1 MGQHS
6 VSTSS
11 SRLVRIKPNALRKA
25 ELNCS
30 LQFSFSMCI
39 ELATTCDD
47 PRRFSDEIGGR
58 RKFFTIAAYSRE
70 SANQYNVCR
79 WTKTGDE
86 LRRLATG
93 SSLSSGRRRFNAQ
106 RKTELN
112 LTQLNWTIQF
122 SSVQLSWVQFAA
134 VHWALVTRK
143 YIKHDVVFYTLI
155 CGSADGRLRRV
166 NAQMIRACVIY
177 LYTQH
182 SAGDWLTTFLTWA
195 PLSDGCSSLLVCMC
209 ISSCCSR
216 TNCSYWSGV
225 VENMAPA
232 PADDTSWRRSAAGV
246 VAVSRS
252 WRSRASGVAK
262 RMLCSTSQTWTSQRS
277 LSTLR
282 LQQHAMCLWTLTL
295 YGYIV
300 FLLLPNWRIK
310 PNDD

>member
-166 NAQMIRACVIY
+166 NAQMIRACASSICIHNILQVI
-177 LYTQH
+177 
-182 SAGDWLTTFLTWA
+182 DWLHFSPERRCRTA
-195 PLSDGCSSLLVCMC
+195 AVACLSACASAAAAVERTVRTGLES
-209 ISSCCSR
+209 SR
-216 TNCSYWSGV
+216 TWHRRRRTTPV
-225 VENMAPA
+225 
-232 PADDTSWRRSAAGV
+232 DDD
-246 VAVSRS
+246 
-252 WRSRASGVAK
+252 
-262 RMLCSTSQTWTSQRS
+262 
-277 LSTLR
+277 R
-282 LQQHAMCLWTLTL
+282 LQAWSLYHVREDHAPVAPPSECSAQRRRHEHRKGRYQLCVSNNTQCVYEL
-295 YGYIV
+295 
-300 FLLLPNWRIK
+300 
-310 PNDD
+310 